1 MHDCRQTWYLP
12 GGSGERWAEDYEHG
26 RPGWPPAIVRIPS
39 LPSAATVLDLAA
51 GTGKLTRLL
60 IPIFDRVIA
69 VEPQQAQRHLLVR
82 ICPDAE
88 VLAGTAEKIPLTDAS
103 VDAVFIA
110 EAFHLFGNERTVAE
124 IARVLR
130 VEGAFVL
137 LWNLPAGPWEPSIA
151 AAERL
156 LRERLPRTQEF
167 TYDPLDLNPHR
178 HASGE
183 WRQAFRGSLF
193 ENLQSSRLPNPHSLK
208 REGLVAFLASMGWIA
223 DLADEDRLPLLEEV
237 KLRLTAAEYR
247 RSWETYVY
255 WTRLSDRPR
264 AGIPTS

>member
-1 MHDCRQTWYLP
+1 MRDNRETWYLP
-12 GGSGERWAEDYEHG
+12 SGSGEHWAEDYEQG
-26 RPGWPPAIVRIPS
+26 RPGWPPEVAHIPG
-39 LPSAATVLDLAA
+39 LPATASVLDLAA

-60 IPIFDRVIA
+60 IPVFDRVIA
-69 VEPQQAQRHLLVR
+69 VEPQQALRRLLVR
-82 ICPDAE
+82 NCPDAE
-88 VLAGTAEKIPLTDAS
+88 ALAGTADRIPLADAS

-130 VEGAFVL
+130 SEGAVVL
-137 LWNLPAGPWEPSIA
+137 MWNLPTQPWEPSIA

-156 LRERLPRTQEF
+156 LRQRLPGTQEF

-183 WRQAFRGSLF
+183 WRQAFRASPF
-193 ENLQSSRLPNPHSLK
+193 EDLQSSRLPNPQTLT

-223 DLADEDRLPLLEEV
+223 DLPDGDRLPLLEEV
-237 KLRLTAAEYR
+237 KLQLTAAKYC
-247 RSWETYVY
+247 RSWETYAY
-255 WTRLSDRPR
+255 WTRLRE
-264 AGIPTS
+264 